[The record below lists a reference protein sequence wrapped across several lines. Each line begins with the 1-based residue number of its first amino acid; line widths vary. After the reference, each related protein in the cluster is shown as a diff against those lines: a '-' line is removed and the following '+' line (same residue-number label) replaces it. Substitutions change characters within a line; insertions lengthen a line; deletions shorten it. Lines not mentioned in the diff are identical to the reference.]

1 LDLITIIWLGGI
13 FFTIAN
19 RKYSKVF
26 TDDFQEKAAA

>member
-1 LDLITIIWLGGI
+1 VDLISIIWFGGI

-26 TDDFQEKAAA
+26 TDDFREKAAG